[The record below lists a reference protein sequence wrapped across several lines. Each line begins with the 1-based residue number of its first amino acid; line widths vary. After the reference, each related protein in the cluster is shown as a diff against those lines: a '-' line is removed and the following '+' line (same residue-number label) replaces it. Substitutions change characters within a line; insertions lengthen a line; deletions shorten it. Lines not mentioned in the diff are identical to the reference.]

1 MTPGFPERTQGDD
14 RATRCR
20 GAASRAP
27 RAQRARLETPS
38 GGAGPGRSCRQ
49 ETPPRRSLAAC
60 SLRWSPSGTWRG
72 GSSVALMVWRQ
83 EVWRFLGVGDGGV
96 CKRAARD
103 HVLWL
108 PRVRGRWGDML
119 MNPRSLCPEILS
131 KSGEKSGRGKSFA
144 FAEDA
149 KGLVWLPFS
158 NRCVCP

>member
-1 MTPGFPERTQGDD
+1 MTVPGSRSARRGTTVR
-14 RATRCR
+14 RAT
-20 GAASRAP
+20 AAPLPVR
-27 RAQRARLETPS
+27 
-38 GGAGPGRSCRQ
+38 PGRSARVWRPPV
-49 ETPPRRSLAAC
+49 EVRVPGAPPRRSLAAC

-103 HVLWL
+103 RVLWL
-108 PRVRGRWGDML
+108 PRVRGRWGEML
-119 MNPRSLCPEILS
+119 MNPRSLCSEILS

-144 FAEDA
+144 FAEDD